1 MRLSP
6 INYNFLTGLQYD
18 EKTTQLKAELF
29 FAFISGNEDEA
40 QLRNVF
46 FLITK
51 QVVYLL
57 MRHNACFGKDLEF
70 MSYEGSINAKTP
82 CGAQSTTPSTDGA
95 KVTAP
100 VLSTVSLT
108 VCPAQRGTF
117 ASLEARNLFF
127 RSCIIPEYLC

>member
-18 EKTTQLKAELF
+18 EKTTQLKAELS

-57 MRHNACFGKDLEF
+57 IR
-70 MSYEGSINAKTP
+70 
-82 CGAQSTTPSTDGA
+82 
-95 KVTAP
+95 
-100 VLSTVSLT
+100 
-108 VCPAQRGTF
+108 
-117 ASLEARNLFF
+117 
-127 RSCIIPEYLC
+127 